1 MSTAAVGESPKMVV
15 RSTTVERGR
24 AEAPSSRRSSVFTEL
39 ELLELERSVVTL
51 PEALPPGVV
60 TVPDALPLAAGAGA
74 LGWSAGAGAEDVELD
89 DEDVPWARISETGA
103 ASRAAP
109 SRAANKDFIPHLLTR
124 SASKAGA
131 SDRGWGRSRRMS
143 TWETLPAQFNVATWF
158 VDRNVARGRGASPAF
173 HYEDRTLTY
182 ADVQDLANRTGN
194 ALLELGVQMEDRVL
208 VLCLDTPEF
217 LGAFWGAIKIG
228 AIPIPVNT
236 LMRSEDYL
244 YFLQDSRAK
253 AAVISAP
260 LLAEAGPV
268 LARAPRLRHV
278 LVAGGTPGPHLS
290 YESVVGKAS
299 SRLEAADTSKDD
311 AAFWLYS
318 SGSTGRPKGAVHLH
332 HDMVVCYET
341 YAAQVLRMRADDKV
355 FSAAKLFFAYGLGNA
370 GYFPMGAGAQ
380 SVLHPHRPT
389 PDGVFEIIARHR
401 PTIFFGVPTLYAA
414 MLALKEP
421 EKRWD
426 VSSLRLC
433 VSAGEAL
440 PEELYNS
447 WRERFGVEIIDGI
460 GTTEILH
467 IFLSNRPGASR
478 PGSTGLPVPG
488 YEAIVVDDE
497 GRPVTQGEIGNL
509 RVKGDSTMAYYW
521 NKHEKTKEA
530 LYGPWIQTGDKYW
543 QDADGYF
550 WYAGRAD
557 DMLKVGG
564 IWVSPVEVENTL
576 VKHPAVLEAAVVGHE
591 DGDGLVK
598 PKAFVVLKEPA
609 GGGAG
614 LADELKAFVK
624 DKIAPYKY
632 PRWIEFV
639 GELPKTATGKI
650 QRFKLRA

>member
-1 MSTAAVGESPKMVV
+1 
-15 RSTTVERGR
+15 
-24 AEAPSSRRSSVFTEL
+24 
-39 ELLELERSVVTL
+39 
-51 PEALPPGVV
+51 
-60 TVPDALPLAAGAGA
+60 
-74 LGWSAGAGAEDVELD
+74 
-89 DEDVPWARISETGA
+89 
-103 ASRAAP
+103 
-109 SRAANKDFIPHLLTR
+109 
-124 SASKAGA
+124 
-131 SDRGWGRSRRMS
+131 MS
-143 TWETLPAQFNVATWF
+143 TWDTLPAQFNVATWF
-158 VDRNVARGRGASPAF
+158 VDRNVAEGRGARPAF
-173 HYEDRTLTY
+173 HYEGRTLTY
-182 ADVQDLANRTGN
+182 AEVQDLANRTGN
-194 ALLELGVQMEDRVL
+194 ALLDLGVRQEDRVF
-208 VLCLDTPEF
+208 VLCLDAPEF

-236 LMRSEDYL
+236 LLRADDFL

-268 LARAPRLRHV
+268 LGQAPRLRHV
-278 LVAGGTPGPHLS
+278 LVAGGKPGPHLA
-290 YESVVGKAS
+290 YEDVLARAS
-299 SRLEAADTSKDD
+299 SRLDAAETSKDD
-311 AAFWLYS
+311 AAFWMYS

-341 YAAQVLRMRADDKV
+341 YAAQVLGMHGGDRV
-355 FSAAKLFFAYGLGNA
+355 LSAAKLFFAYGLGNT

-380 SVLHPHRPT
+380 SILYPHRPT
-389 PDGVFEIIARHR
+389 PDGMFETIARHR
-401 PTIFFGVPTLYAA
+401 PTLFFGVPTLYAA
-414 MLALKEP
+414 MLATKEA

-440 PEELYNS
+440 PEELYTR

-467 IFLSNRPGASR
+467 IFLSNRPGAAR
-478 PGSTGLPVPG
+478 PGSTGRPVPG

-497 GRPVTQGEIGNL
+497 GRPVPQGEIGNL
-509 RVKGDSTMAYYW
+509 RVRGDSTMAYYW
-521 NKHEKTKEA
+521 NKHEKTKDT
-530 LYGPWIQTGDKYW
+530 LHGHWIQTGDKYW

-576 VKHPAVLEAAVVGHE
+576 IRHPAVLEAAVVGRE
-591 DGDGLVK
+591 DTDRLVK
-598 PKAFVVLKEPA
+598 PQAFVVLKDSAAAAP
-609 GGGAG
+609 G

-639 GELPKTATGKI
+639 AELPKTATGKI